1 MFTLQVPALEIALRT
16 ALIYVALLLA
26 LRLAGK
32 REVGQLT
39 TFDLVVILLVS
50 NAVQNAMVGP
60 DNSLTGGLIAAGVLL
75 GANYLVALARDRL
88 PWLRG
93 LVEGSPTILI
103 HDGRFMDEQLRREHV
118 DVEEV
123 LMALREHGI
132 SDPAEVRFAILETD
146 GSISVVPNSADPPI
160 RTRRRMRHR
169 QRG

>member
-75 GANYLVALARDRL
+75 GANYLVALAAW
-88 PWLRG
+88 PGGG
-93 LVEGSPTILI
+93 LSHHPHPRRAI
-103 HDGRFMDEQLRREHV
+103 HGRAAASRARRCGGGADG
-118 DVEEV
+118 
-123 LMALREHGI
+123 A
-132 SDPAEVRFAILETD
+132 A
-146 GSISVVPNSADPPI
+146 
-160 RTRRRMRHR
+160 
-169 QRG
+169 